1 LRASVPRCFSKQL
14 AAWAGALFCLTL
26 AGGPAPAEDAS
37 ENVYGV
43 QMHVHGSASE
53 GPGSMHGHNVAAGQ
67 LGDAVDVLW
76 WSDHDWRIA
85 AHTYVTE
92 YDFEHGLRDVEY
104 APAPLDSRYWEG
116 GEALP
121 AWATQAE
128 VGPDAPPESVE
139 EVKKGWKRLPVAN
152 PAQRAMLEVS
162 EDEARQ
168 GQRSLRVTLP
178 ATKDEWER
186 VALSFHTSE
195 RRHIASLASRVRV
208 RLSVKPVSMGGEARI
223 VVSALLSQHPPD
235 YRGRLDY
242 RLSRAGIGADE
253 ASVTVSNEPSLEHPY
268 PIKVATIELPH
279 ALGRWNDLVFD
290 LSTDAE
296 RHGLGGVD
304 NSLADLVLA
313 FEVRADGHLVA
324 HVDALR
330 IERQQVGEPLFR
342 AEKQLA
348 QALSRDGIVNHVGQE
363 ISYAA
368 HLNAYGPRVPLADQ
382 VGHPHG
388 YTPAEAVELAHAHG
402 GIVSLNHFFG
412 LETTATDHNLPE
424 ARRIFDR
431 RARRLIELRA
441 YGADLLEVGYRAR
454 GHGLP
459 AFLELWDRLSAAGI
473 FVTGVGVSDSHDN
486 EVGWLEGPN
495 NFITWVYAA
504 SPGQE
509 DLIEALLAGR
519 AFFGDPTR
527 FDGRLD
533 IVSSEGGR
541 MGQVLVVGDA
551 GTTLTYRAEG
561 LRPGQRIRTVRD
573 GRITGQLAPSGTSFE
588 FSEPIAGGEP
598 GFVRF
603 EVVDDQ
609 GPVALSNPIYLQ
621 AEPAPDAVPPARRQA
636 PAPPGKGP

>member
-1 LRASVPRCFSKQL
+1 
-14 AAWAGALFCLTL
+14 
-26 AGGPAPAEDAS
+26 
-37 ENVYGV
+37 
-43 QMHVHGSASE
+43 
-53 GPGSMHGHNVAAGQ
+53 MHGHNVAAAR

-85 AHTYVTE
+85 AHTYVTDF
-92 YDFEHGLRDVEY
+92 DFEHGLRDVEF

-121 AWATQAE
+121 AWAKQADA
-128 VGPDAPPESVE
+128 GPDAPLESVE
-139 EVKKGWKRLPVAN
+139 EVKKGWQRLPVAN

-168 GQRSLRVTLP
+168 GRRSLRVTLP
-178 ATKDEWER
+178 GTTDEWER
-186 VALSFHTSE
+186 VALAFETSG

-208 RLSVKPVSMGGEARI
+208 RLSVMPVSMRGEARI

-242 RLSRAGIGADE
+242 RLSRAGIGAGE
-253 ASVTVSNEPSLEHPY
+253 ASVAVSHNPSPELSY
-268 PIKVATIELPH
+268 PVKVATIELPH
-279 ALGRWNDLVFD
+279 EPGRWNDLVFD
-290 LSTDAE
+290 LTRDAE

-304 NSLADLVLA
+304 NSLAELLLV
-313 FEVRADGHLVA
+313 FEVRGDGHLVA

-348 QALSRDGIVNHVGQE
+348 QALSREGIVNHVGQE

-368 HLNAYGPRVPLADQ
+368 HLNAYGPRVPLADH

-388 YTPAEAVELAHAHG
+388 YTPAEAVELAHAQG

-412 LETTATDHNLPE
+412 MATTATDHNLPKE
-424 ARRIFDR
+424 RQSFDR
-431 RARRLIELRA
+431 RVERLIALRA

-454 GHGLP
+454 GHGLA
-459 AFLELWDRLSAAGI
+459 AFLELWDRLSAEGI
-473 FVTGVGVSDSHDN
+473 FITGVGVSDSHDN

-504 SPGQE
+504 SPTEE
-509 DLIEALLAGR
+509 DLIEALLSGR

-533 IVSSEGGR
+533 ITSPEGGR
-541 MGQVLVVGDA
+541 MGQVLFVGDA

-561 LRPGQRIRTVRD
+561 LRSGQRIRIVRD
-573 GRITGQLAPSGTSFE
+573 GRIAGRLAPSGASFDY
-588 FSEPIAGGEP
+588 SEQIAVEEP

-603 EVVDDQ
+603 EVVDPQ
-609 GPVALSNPIYLQ
+609 GPVAFSNPVYLLL
-621 AEPAPDAVPPARRQA
+621 EPRPGGVPPARRQA
-636 PAPPGKGP
+636 PVQPGKVP